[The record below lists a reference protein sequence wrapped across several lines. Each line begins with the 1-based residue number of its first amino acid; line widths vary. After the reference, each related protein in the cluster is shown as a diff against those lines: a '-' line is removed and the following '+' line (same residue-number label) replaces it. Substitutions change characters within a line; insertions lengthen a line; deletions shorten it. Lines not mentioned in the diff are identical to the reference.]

1 MHLEIQD
8 GKEGSAAGYFS
19 SSFNANICPERSGRG
34 CPITETLSQAGWGS
48 EHLTTVDIPV
58 HCRRIGSDDL

>member
-19 SSFNANICPERSGRG
+19 SSFNANICPERSWVPHNGD
-34 CPITETLSQAGWGS
+34 TQSQAGWGS
-48 EHLTTVDIPV
+48 EHLTAVDIPV